1 MNDDKQQN
9 VQIRSVSVVVPVF
22 NSKGTLKKLVERIDE
37 VLSEYA
43 EAFEIILVNDG
54 SRDSSWEVISDITSQ
69 NGNVRGINLMHN
81 YGQHNALLAGIDRTR
96 YDSIIT
102 IDDDLQNPPEEIP
115 KLLDKLGEGFDVVYG
130 KPIKRG
136 HNSWRNLGSKILKA
150 SLKVVLGAEMGK
162 QSSSFRAFRA
172 LMRRGFSNFTDANL
186 ALDVLLSWSAARVTN
201 IPVQHDVRKGG
212 KSGYTS
218 KKLLRLAFNMI
229 TGYSTLPL
237 RIASSVGLFTSLF
250 GLVIFFYVVIRRLMQ
265 TTYVPGFAFL
275 SAEIALFAGLQLF
288 AIGVIGEYV
297 ARLHFRTMGKPPYI
311 IREICGDISDM
322 PAETTEKK

>member
-22 NSKGTLKKLVERIDE
+22 NSKGTLKKLVERIEE

-43 EAFEIILVNDG
+43 EAFEVILVNDG
-54 SRDSSWEVISDITSQ
+54 SRDSSWEVIKDIASQ

-81 YGQHNALLAGIDRTR
+81 YGQHNALLAGIERTR

-136 HNSWRNLGSKILKA
+136 HNSWRNLGSKIFKA

-201 IPVQHDVRKGG
+201 IPVQ
-212 KSGYTS
+212 
-218 KKLLRLAFNMI
+218 
-229 TGYSTLPL
+229 
-237 RIASSVGLFTSLF
+237 
-250 GLVIFFYVVIRRLMQ
+250 
-265 TTYVPGFAFL
+265 
-275 SAEIALFAGLQLF
+275 
-288 AIGVIGEYV
+288 
-297 ARLHFRTMGKPPYI
+297 
-311 IREICGDISDM
+311 
-322 PAETTEKK
+322 

>member
-1 MNDDKQQN
+1 
-9 VQIRSVSVVVPVF
+9 
-22 NSKGTLKKLVERIDE
+22 
-37 VLSEYA
+37 
-43 EAFEIILVNDG
+43 
-54 SRDSSWEVISDITSQ
+54 
-69 NGNVRGINLMHN
+69 MHN

-136 HNSWRNLGSKILKA
+136 HNSWRNLESKILKA

-172 LMRRGFSNFTDANL
+172 LMRRGFSNFTDTNL

-288 AIGVIGEYV
+288 TIGVIGEYV

>member
-22 NSKGTLKKLVERIDE
+22 NSKGTLKKLVERIEE

-54 SRDSSWEVISDITSQ
+54 SRDSSWEVINDITSQ

-136 HNSWRNLGSKILKA
+136 HNSWRNLGSKIFKA

-201 IPVQHDVRKGG
+201 IPVQ
-212 KSGYTS
+212 
-218 KKLLRLAFNMI
+218 
-229 TGYSTLPL
+229 
-237 RIASSVGLFTSLF
+237 
-250 GLVIFFYVVIRRLMQ
+250 
-265 TTYVPGFAFL
+265 
-275 SAEIALFAGLQLF
+275 
-288 AIGVIGEYV
+288 
-297 ARLHFRTMGKPPYI
+297 
-311 IREICGDISDM
+311 
-322 PAETTEKK
+322 